1 MVTIFFDDSEILDLK
16 NPNMKC
22 QNLAP
27 FPIGIQGATGA
38 LVNHESAVVCG
49 GWNGKTNVKECHRI
63 TKSDIIHLPPM
74 EIKRSDAASIPIN
87 NTLWVLG
94 GWNGYLQL
102 HEKSTEFVEIPMS
115 NASMPPSTN
124 DWNCEE
130 DEEQCMMMPLALM
143 RHTILEIEANV
154 YMLIGGRN
162 SSNKATQNTYL
173 KKGNQKWT
181 RGPDL
186 QEVRYNHA
194 SGILTDQITLKKSV
208 VVVGG
213 GNYTLVL
220 KTVEFL
226 TLPIPVK
233 GTDAEWQWQ
242 PGN

>member
-1 MVTIFFDDSEILDLK
+1 
-16 NPNMKC
+16 
-22 QNLAP
+22 
-27 FPIGIQGATGA
+27 
-38 LVNHESAVVCG
+38 
-49 GWNGKTNVKECHRI
+49 
-63 TKSDIIHLPPM
+63 M
-74 EIKRSDAASIPIN
+74 EIQRENAASIPIN

-94 GWNGYLQL
+94 GFNGNSY
-102 HEKSTEFVEIPMS
+102 EKSTEFVEIPMS

-130 DEEQCMMMPLALM
+130 DEEQCMMMPLALWG
-143 RHTILEIEANV
+143 HTILEIEANV
-154 YMLIGGRN
+154 YMLIGGMN
-162 SSNKATQNTYL
+162 SSRKATQNTYL

-186 QEVRYNHA
+186 QEARYDHA

-213 GNYTLVL
+213 KNRTHSL

>member
-1 MVTIFFDDSEILDLK
+1 
-16 NPNMKC
+16 
-22 QNLAP
+22 
-27 FPIGIQGATGA
+27 
-38 LVNHESAVVCG
+38 
-49 GWNGKTNVKECHRI
+49 
-63 TKSDIIHLPPM
+63 M
-74 EIKRSDAASIPIN
+74 EIKRIDAASIPIN

-94 GWNGYLQL
+94 GWNSNS
-102 HEKSTEFVEIPMS
+102 HEISTEFVEIPMS
-115 NASMPPSTN
+115 NASMPPSPN

-130 DEEQCMMMPLALM
+130 DEEQCMMMPLAL
-143 RHTILEIEANV
+143 RSHTILEIEANV
-154 YMLIGGRN
+154 YMLIGGRV

-186 QEVRYNHA
+186 QEARCYHA

-213 GNYTLVL
+213 INRTHDL

>member
-1 MVTIFFDDSEILDLK
+1 
-16 NPNMKC
+16 MKC

-27 FPIGIQGATGA
+27 FPIGINRATGA

-49 GWNGKTNVKECHRI
+49 GWNGNAILKECHII
-63 TKSDIIHLPPM
+63 TKSNIIHLPPM
-74 EIKRSDAASIPIN
+74 EIDRFDAASIPIN
-87 NTLWVLG
+87 KTLWVLG
-94 GWNGYLQL
+94 GWNGYY
-102 HEKSTEFVEIPMS
+102 EKSTEFVEIPMS

-130 DEEQCMMMPLALM
+130 DEEQCMMMLLAL
-143 RHTILEIEANV
+143 RGHAILEIEANV
-154 YMLIGGRN
+154 YMLIGGWI
-162 SSNKATQNTYL
+162 AGGWIQNTYL
-173 KKGNQKWT
+173 KKDNQKWIP
-181 RGPDL
+181 GPDL
-186 QEVRYNHA
+186 QEARYWHT

-213 GNYTLVL
+213 FNRTHAL

>member
-1 MVTIFFDDSEILDLK
+1 
-16 NPNMKC
+16 
-22 QNLAP
+22 
-27 FPIGIQGATGA
+27 
-38 LVNHESAVVCG
+38 
-49 GWNGKTNVKECHRI
+49 
-63 TKSDIIHLPPM
+63 
-74 EIKRSDAASIPIN
+74 
-87 NTLWVLG
+87 
-94 GWNGYLQL
+94 
-102 HEKSTEFVEIPMS
+102 MS

-130 DEEQCMMMPLALM
+130 DEEQCMMMPLALDS
-143 RHTILEIEANV
+143 HTILEIEANV
-154 YMLIGGRN
+154 YMLIGGMN
-162 SSNKATQNTYL
+162 SSMKATQNTYL

-181 RGPDL
+181 QGPDL
-186 QEVRYNHA
+186 REARYFHA

-213 GNYTLVL
+213 GNITHDL